1 MEKRQRGGG
10 AGGKLFSLAPLL
22 PAPLLPA
29 PLLPAPPTPLP
40 PAPTPPSPARL
51 EIADTEKR
59 ESRICRTQLLQKSV
73 KA

>member
-1 MEKRQRGGG
+1 MGHGKEAEGRG

-29 PLLPAPPTPLP
+29 PPAPLP